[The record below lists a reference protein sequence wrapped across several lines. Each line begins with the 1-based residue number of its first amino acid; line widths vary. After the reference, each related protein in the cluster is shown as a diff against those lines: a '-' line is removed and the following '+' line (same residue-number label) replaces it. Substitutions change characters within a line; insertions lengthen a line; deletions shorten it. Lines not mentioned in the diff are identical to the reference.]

1 MQRGSCRMK
10 KKRRR
15 TPPGQ
20 QQYPSQ
26 PVGPELHRD
35 HPGAAPHKGADDRSD
50 PLKAGEEGR
59 CSGGETQAK
68 QHEAPA
74 RPDPPLPLLE
84 REQRAIRQSANAQTL
99 FWGASTSTAT
109 ATAAVETEVSSSRQ
123 EMKSSFLCVCLRRSE
138 VHVRHVLPTH
148 SS

>member
-35 HPGAAPHKGADDRSD
+35 HPGAPSHKGADDRSD

-99 FWGASTSTAT
+99 FLGGVDVDGNGGGDEGFKFTTGN
-109 ATAAVETEVSSSRQ
+109 EVIV
-123 EMKSSFLCVCLRRSE
+123 FVCVRRSE
-138 VHVRHVLPTH
+138 VSVPVHVRHVLPTH